1 MNKINY
7 EEIGN
12 RIRTVREIQGLTQE
26 EASERCDITTPFYG
40 NIERGDRKMS
50 IETLV
55 KISKGL
61 GVSAD
66 ELLFGNIPQK
76 SEEASRLLLGI
87 QRRVDEKQFEKYL
100 MIIENIA
107 TIIDKL

>member
-12 RIRTVREIQGLTQE
+12 RIRTIREAQGLTQE

-50 IETLV
+50 VETLV

-66 ELLFGNIPQK
+66 ELLFGDVLQK
-76 SEEASRLLLGI
+76 LDESSRILSGI

-100 MIIENIA
+100 MIIKNIA
-107 TIIDKL
+107 TIIDRL